1 MNIPVNFGE
10 YGYTVTVERGALA
23 NAGKLFRLDRRV
35 LIVTDSGIP
44 TEYVTALARQCAAPS
59 VVTIPCGEQSK
70 SLERYAEILSV
81 MLENSFTRT
90 DCVVALGGGVV
101 GDLAGFA
108 AASYMR
114 GVDFYNV
121 PTTLL
126 SQIDSSVGGK
136 TAVNFGGVKNLV
148 GAFYQ
153 PRGVLI
159 DPCLLETLPPRQLAN
174 GLAEA
179 LKMALTSDRA
189 LFELLEKEDWHTH
202 IDDIIIGCINI
213 KKNIVEKDE
222 KESGPRRILNFGHTI
237 GHGIESAANGAL
249 YHGECVA
256 LGMLP
261 MCSPQVRRRLVGAMK
276 RVGLPLGASV
286 DVNAVCDALQHDKKA
301 AEGGF
306 SVVKV
311 DEIGTCRIEKLTYAE
326 LEAAATK
333 LLNGGFN
340 IE

>member
-1 MNIPVNFGE
+1 MNIPVNLGDRS
-10 YGYTVTVERGALA
+10 YTVTVERGALA
-23 NAGKLFRLDRRV
+23 KAGRLFKLDRRV

-44 TEYVTALARQCAAPS
+44 AEYATALAAQCGQPS
-59 VVTIPCGEQSK
+59 VVTLPCGEQSK
-70 SLERYAEILSV
+70 SLERYAELLNV
-81 MLENSFTRT
+81 MFEIAFTRT
-90 DCVVALGGGVV
+90 DCVVAVGGGVV

-159 DPCLLETLPPRQLAN
+159 DPCLLETLPPRRLSD

-179 LKMALTSDRA
+179 LKMALTSDKA
-189 LFELLEKEDWHTH
+189 LFELLEKEDLYTH
-202 IDDIIIGCINI
+202 IDDVIVGCINI

-222 KESGPRRILNFGHTI
+222 KEGGLRRILNFGHTV
-237 GHGIESAANGAL
+237 GHGIESAANGTL

-261 MCSPQVRRRLVGAMK
+261 MCSANVRRRLVGAMK
-276 RVGLPLGASV
+276 RLGLPLGARV
-286 DVNAVCDALQHDKKA
+286 DLSAVCAAILHDKKA

-311 DEIGTCRIEKLTYAE
+311 DEIGTCRIEKLVYAE
-326 LEAAATK
+326 LEAAAAK

-340 IE
+340 EE

>member
-10 YGYTVTVERGALA
+10 YGYTITVERGALA

-70 SLERYAEILSV
+70 SLERFAKLLSV

-159 DPCLLETLPPRQLAN
+159 DPCLLETLPPCQLAN

-222 KESGPRRILNFGHTI
+222 KESGLRRILNFGHTV

-326 LEAAATK
+326 LEAAAIK

>member
-1 MNIPVNFGE
+1 MNIPVNLDDRS
-10 YGYTVTVERGALA
+10 YTVTVERGALA
-23 NAGKLFRLDRRV
+23 SAGKLFRLDRRV

-44 TEYVTALARQCAAPS
+44 AEYATALARQCADPTI
-59 VVTIPCGEQSK
+59 VTIPCGEQSK
-70 SLERYAEILSV
+70 SLERYAEILNA
-81 MLENSFTRT
+81 MLENAFTRA
-90 DCVVALGGGVV
+90 DCVLAVGGGVV

-189 LFELLEKEDWHTH
+189 LFELLEKDDWRMH

-222 KESGPRRILNFGHTI
+222 KESGPRRILNFGHTV

-261 MCSPQVRRRLVGAMK
+261 MCSPQVRRRLIGAMK
-276 RVGLPLGASV
+276 RTGLPLVANV
-286 DVNAVCDALQHDKKA
+286 NANAVCAALLHDKKA
-301 AEGGF
+301 ADGGF

-311 DEIGTCRIEKLTYAE
+311 DEIGTCRIEKLSYSE
-326 LEAAATK
+326 LEAATIK

-340 IE
+340 IK

>member
-81 MLENSFTRT
+81 MLENAFTRT
-90 DCVVALGGGVV
+90 DCVVAVGGGVV

-222 KESGPRRILNFGHTI
+222 KESGLRRILNFGHTV

-301 AEGGF
+301 AGDGF

-311 DEIGTCRIEKLTYAE
+311 DEIGTCHIEKLVYTE
-326 LEAAATK
+326 LEAAAIK